1 MKRKSKV
8 YGVILSF
15 TLALTLTTPLSNA
28 QAAKMSADYPY
39 AEEIAALQPGTTPE
53 EVIQSAKQLAKQ
65 ENVKTEAILKQ
76 FYQEI
81 TADKAEGDKI
91 AKKSYSTMG
100 GSSGSKKLPKSSKGN
115 IYYTNSY
122 TAYYNHG
129 HVGMYSAADKIVESV
144 PGDGVRQIA
153 YNARDVEDNSIVQS
167 VSVTSSQK
175 TAAADWAVSKVGD
188 AYSFNFINNRNTG
201 HDGAKNCSKLLWSA
215 FLLKAGIDVDSNGG
229 AGVYPRDI
237 TSSSYTTTIATIN

>member
-1 MKRKSKV
+1 MSIKGKMFI
-8 YGVILSF
+8 ILV
-15 TLALTLTTPLSNA
+15 ALTISGGLFISPVKAVKATN
-28 QAAKMSADYPY
+28 Y

-53 EVIQSAKQLAKQ
+53 EIMKSASQIAKQQ
-65 ENVKTEAILKQ
+65 HVKTDVILKQ

-81 TADKAEGDKI
+81 TADKAEGDRL
-91 AKKSYSTMG
+91 AKESGMSIMG
-100 GSSGSKKLPKSSKGN
+100 GSSGTKKLPTSAKGN

-153 YNARDVEDNSIVQS
+153 YNARDVEDNSIVQT

-188 AYSFNFINNRNTG
+188 PYSFNFVNNRNTG

-215 FLLKAGIDVDSNGG
+215 FLLKAGIDIDSNGG
-229 AGVYPRDI
+229 LGVYPRDI
-237 TSSSYTTTIATIN
+237 TSSSYTTTIMTIY